1 MKQFV
6 ATITTHSIV
15 NGKIEKK
22 QTRFNYVCASTKS
35 INNAEEELKRGDDL
49 SVVTISN
56 VKDFYLDKKIT
67 DKAIYDLVV
76 ACNVPEEYQDATV
89 MHILD
94 LLDRGVCFE
103 RDKKSK

>member
-6 ATITTHSIV
+6 ATITTPSIV

-49 SVVTISN
+49 SVVTIDN
-56 VKDFYLDKKIT
+56 VKDFYLDKDIT
-67 DKAIYDLVV
+67 TNAMYQLV
-76 ACNVPEEYQDATV
+76 ADCNVPADYQDATV
-89 MHILD
+89 IHILD
-94 LLDRGVCFE
+94 MLDRGVCFE
-103 RDKKSK
+103 REKKSK